1 MFLDLLYV
9 LNRITTA
16 ANQWLITI
24 NRLADNHQPIG
35 RQSSTVWFIIINH
48 TADNYRPL
56 KCNGCLNEENGVTG
70 W

>member
-24 NRLADNHQPIG
+24 NRLADNHQPFGSQLSTIRLTVIG
-35 RQSSTVWFIIINH
+35 QS
-48 TADNYRPL
+48 ADGYQPL
-56 KCNGCLNEENGVTG
+56 ISRRTNLN
-70 W
+70 

>member
-24 NRLADNHQPIG
+24 NRLADNYQPFG
-35 RQSSTVWFIIINH
+35 S
-48 TADNYRPL
+48 
-56 KCNGCLNEENGVTG
+56 
-70 W
+70 